1 MMSTKALDSIRENVM
16 ALSLD
21 DRAELARELLASL
34 DGPPDSDAQQAWDV
48 ELCRRINELRAGK
61 ATLLEPEDVLA
72 RARRRLKEA

>member
-1 MMSTKALDSIRENVM
+1 MSTKAFDNIRKNVM
-16 ALSLD
+16 ALPLD

-34 DGPPDSDAQQAWDV
+34 DGPPDPDAHQAWDV

-72 RARRRLKEA
+72 RARQRLKEA